1 MALKGEISNRRR
13 IYCGAAEQIKM
24 VLGHILRMM
33 KIGLKNAQLVG
44 FRGQTNWKTEETLER
59 SCRREPGI
67 KVSVNFIITV
77 HCY

>member
-33 KIGLKNAQLVG
+33 KIGLKNAQLVASG
-44 FRGQTNWKTEETLER
+44 SGAKQTGRPRKLWKEVVDENLELK
-59 SCRREPGI
+59 S
-67 KVSVNFIITV
+67 VSISL
-77 HCY
+77 